1 MAAVSTSRRALAGII
16 FIVAGVLLG
25 LAIVL
30 QLLAVAFP
38 YLGPLAHLAIAVAL
52 IVLAVGAVN
61 STVAKIALF
70 AGGVGWLLLGIL
82 GFGLALPAPLT
93 LIAAVLA
100 SLGMLIGAIVVYV
113 GKEVTNTAA
122 LAFVITAIVG
132 LIYLLPTLGVTAL
145 GAISLLIAI
154 VFAAGLII
162 TGVLFRRTERRSRR

>member
-1 MAAVSTSRRALAGII
+1 MAAVSTSRRSLAGII
-16 FIVAGVLLG
+16 FIVAGALLA
-25 LAIVL
+25 LAIIL

-38 YLGPLAHLAIAVAL
+38 YLGALAHLAIAAAL

-70 AGGVGWLLLGIL
+70 AGGVGWFLLGIL
-82 GFGLALPAPLT
+82 GLGLALPAPVP

-113 GKEVTNTAA
+113 GKEVTNTPA
-122 LAFVITAIVG
+122 LAFVITGIVG
-132 LIYLLPTLGVTAL
+132 LIYLLPTMGISAL

-154 VFAAGLII
+154 VFAAALII
-162 TGVLFRRTERRSRR
+162 TGFLFRQRERRR